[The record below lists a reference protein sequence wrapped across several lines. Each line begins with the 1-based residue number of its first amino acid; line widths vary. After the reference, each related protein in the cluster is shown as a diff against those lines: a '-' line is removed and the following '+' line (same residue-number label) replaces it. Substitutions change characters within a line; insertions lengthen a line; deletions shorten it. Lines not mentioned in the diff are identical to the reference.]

1 MLSMYLKRNQR
12 GFAILSH
19 YGAFTMETVYACT
32 HVTKE
37 VSTWHPTE
45 GASFR
50 RTCTMDESCNTT
62 ASTLASLIRNIG
74 ERYFL
79 DLEDLFLPGEEDE
92 PVDWFDFN
100 RVETNDCDVPSEEE
114 EAEWERGELKLYLCD
129 YSFHIEKR
137 IVAPIDR
144 SEFALAHIKTH

>member
-1 MLSMYLKRNQR
+1 M
-12 GFAILSH
+12 G
-19 YGAFTMETVYACT
+19 TVYACT

-45 GASFR
+45 GASFQ
-50 RTCTMDESCNTT
+50 RTFTMDESCNTT

-79 DLEDLFLPGEEDE
+79 DLEDLFLPGE
-92 PVDWFDFN
+92 
-100 RVETNDCDVPSEEE
+100 DCDVPSKEE